1 MRHVEVEGGWLV
13 RLEAGEKLPAAI
25 GTFCRERGVPAATV
39 SGLGALSDVEL
50 GYYDVAAGR
59 YERTRLAG
67 SWELLALTCTVAEW
81 QGEPFPHTHVVISG
95 PDFGARG
102 GHLFEGTVSVTV
114 ELRVLAIRQPVRR
127 AMDPAF
133 GLHFLDL

>member
-1 MRHVEVEGGWLV
+1 MRHAEVEGGWLV

-25 GTFCRERGVPAATV
+25 AAFCRARGVPAATV

-50 GYYDVAAGR
+50 GYYDVGAKR

-81 QGEPFPHTHVVISG
+81 QGEPFAHTHVLVSG
-95 PDFGARG
+95 PDFSVRG
-102 GHLFEGTVSVTV
+102 GHLFEGTVSVTA
-114 ELRVLAIRQPVRR
+114 ELRVVAIRQPVRR

-133 GLHFLDL
+133 SLHFLDL

>member
-13 RLEAGEKLPAAI
+13 RFEAGEKLPAAI
-25 GTFCRERGVPAATV
+25 AAFCRERGVPAATV

-50 GYYDVAAGR
+50 GYYDVVAKR
-59 YERTRLAG
+59 YERTRLPG

-81 QGEPFPHTHVVISG
+81 EDRLFPHTHVVISG
-95 PDFGARG
+95 PDFTTRG
-102 GHLFEGTVSVTV
+102 GHLFEGTVSVTA
-114 ELRVLAIRQPVRR
+114 ELRVTAIRQPVRR

-133 GLHFLDL
+133 ALHFLDL